1 MKTVRRKIAS
11 LVTIV
16 LLVAGSSPAAPPEKL
31 HVFYGEVRSVD
42 LTNKT
47 FSLKS
52 GGRTLVFHYNEQTK
66 IGSFNGHVS
75 WDKVR
80 IGQGAAV
87 AMRLGEGNIGIAVM
101 VRFDD
106 NTGGA
111 KAFSGVVA
119 RTTNGQTIS
128 GLAVA
133 DYIEEAPPGETISR
147 ATGFGTSRGNNS
159 DGVFVLSIKPDGS
172 VGNVTAA
179 KSLSTAEANDRVG
192 QWLRKWRF
200 KPNSV
205 TQVQIPV
212 GMRRTWR

>member
-1 MKTVRRKIAS
+1 MKTVRSEITT
-11 LVTIV
+11 LLTVV
-16 LLVAGSSPAAPPEKL
+16 LLLAGSSLAGAAEKL

-42 LTNKT
+42 LANKT
-47 FSLKS
+47 FSIKA

-75 WDKVR
+75 WEKVR

-87 AMRLGEGNIGIAVM
+87 GMRLGEGNIGMAVM
-101 VRFDD
+101 VRFDE
-106 NTGGA
+106 NSGGA
-111 KAFSGVVA
+111 NAVSGYVA
-119 RTTNGQTIS
+119 RTTNGQTVS

-133 DYIEEAPPGETISR
+133 DYVVDAPHSEAVYR
-147 ATGFGTSRGNNS
+147 ATGFGTNRGYSS

-172 VGNVTAA
+172 VANVTAA
-179 KSLSTAEANDRVG
+179 KSLSSAEANDRVG

-212 GMRRTWR
+212 GWRRVW